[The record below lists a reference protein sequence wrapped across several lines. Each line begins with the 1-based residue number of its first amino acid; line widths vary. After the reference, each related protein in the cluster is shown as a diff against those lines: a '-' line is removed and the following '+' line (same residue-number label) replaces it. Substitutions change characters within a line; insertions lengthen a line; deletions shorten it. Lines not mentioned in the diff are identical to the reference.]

1 MLVWFRLV
9 RLSILGQLEE
19 AAVSELNDFSPSLV
33 AGGRIER
40 ALGNAVFQRRYAIT
54 TSVVGIF
61 LTVGIIS
68 AWIFIPPW
76 PEQTR
81 FLWSTLAGATRSLED
96 IMMLLMV
103 FIASLLGMYLS
114 LRGSGRPLAR
124 LLASSSGSIAV
135 GLGLF
140 RFLHATLPLWP
151 LKQVATENLAL
162 GYLLVAAFLLMT
174 VLMAV
179 WMFSTLKF
187 LLFFPKPVKLAGI
200 DPLADQNLGERWR
213 TRQGRGFWFG
223 DSFNWRCLVSPQF
236 AALVAGM
243 TVILLVD
250 FQAERM
256 TGGVFFDT
264 TSYLWCWIPFAFISA
279 KHKHVDDEDR
289 RAIHWVTLGQSIWLA
304 LFLVSLFLLFFSR
317 AAGILEFT
325 NWAQSNDFTG
335 ALMRFYFYG
344 FVTVL
349 LVTLAFSILYHGT
362 LDPALVIRRTWVL
375 ALVSILSGMLFVAV
389 ERFAADL
396 LTRWL
401 DMSAGT
407 AFTFVGIFTAACIF
421 PLRTWAERF
430 IKRVMQRWQSTYLL
444 ADGAREEAVIVF
456 ADLSGYTALTEKSER
471 EALILAA
478 IFHRDADR
486 LAEAHRGRLI
496 KTIGDAVMLR
506 FRNVDDAYAAT
517 RKLIDE
523 YTNHATPLVSVPLP
537 IHAAIHLGEV
547 VEGTN
552 GDVFGATVN
561 LAARLLG
568 AAGPHEVVASQ
579 AAVDKLT
586 EKAQAETMGNHT
598 FKNVE
603 NPVMCFRLAMA

>member
-1 MLVWFRLV
+1 M
-9 RLSILGQLEE
+9 
-19 AAVSELNDFSPSLV
+19 AVSELNDSSPVAV

-40 ALGNAVFQRRYAIT
+40 ALGNSLFQRLYATT
-54 TSVVGIF
+54 TSFVGLLLAFGIVV
-61 LTVGIIS
+61 
-68 AWIFIPPW
+68 AWIYIPPW
-76 PEQTR
+76 PGQTR
-81 FLWSTLAGATRSLED
+81 FLWSTLAGAMRSLED

-103 FIASLLGMYLS
+103 LTASLLGLYLS

-140 RFLHATLPLWP
+140 RFLHATSPLWP
-151 LKQVATENLAL
+151 LKQMARESSVS
-162 GYLLVAAFLLMT
+162 GQLLIAVFLLMT
-174 VLMAV
+174 ILMSV

-200 DPLADQNLGERWR
+200 DPLANQTLGDKWR
-213 TRQGRGFWFG
+213 NRHTRGFWFG
-223 DSFNWRCLVSPQF
+223 DFNWHWLVSPQF
-236 AALVAGM
+236 AALTAGM
-243 TVILLVD
+243 TMILLVD
-250 FQAERM
+250 FQAQRI

-264 TSYLWCWIPFAFISA
+264 TCYLWCWIPFAFISA
-279 KHKHVDDEDR
+279 KQKHVDDEDR

-304 LFLVSLFLLFFSR
+304 LFLASLILLFVSR
-317 AAGILEFT
+317 AAGMLEFVDWT
-325 NWAQSNDFTG
+325 QSNDFTG

-344 FVTVL
+344 FVAVL

-362 LDPALVIRRTWVL
+362 LDPDLVMRRTWVV
-375 ALVSILSGMLFVAV
+375 ALVGILSGMLFVVV
-389 ERFAADL
+389 ERIAASL

-401 DMSAGT
+401 DVSAGS
-407 AFTFVGIFTAACIF
+407 AFTLVGIFTAACIF
-421 PLRTWAERF
+421 PMRTWAERL
-430 IKRVMQRWQSTYLL
+430 IKRIVERWQSTYLL
-444 ADGAREEAVIVF
+444 ADGIREEAVIVF
-456 ADLSGYTALTEKSER
+456 ADLSGYTALTEKNER

-486 LAEAHRGRLI
+486 VAEAYRGRLI

-506 FRNVDDAYAAT
+506 FSNVDDAYAGT
-517 RKLIDE
+517 KQLVEE
-523 YTNHATPLVSVPLP
+523 YTNHAIPLVNTPLPV
-537 IHAAIHLGEV
+537 HAAIHHGAV
-547 VEGTN
+547 VEGAN

-568 AAGPHEVVASQ
+568 AAGPHEVIASQ

-586 EKAQAETMGNHT
+586 DKIHAKSMGSRA

-603 NPVMCFRLAMA
+603 NPVPCFRLVAA